1 MPGTGNAPRASD
13 VGRRVPMEVD
23 TELFSDFEM
32 RTLFGSDVLVHSSDP
47 RDEVIED
54 PNILH
59 VKAVD
64 LDIKNNT
71 KAHRTDEFDIA
82 DASVY
87 DDREFLVVRRG
98 QAFKAN
104 ITFSKEFDPSEDD
117 LRLIFQFGKY
127 PLASSGSYVELVL
140 SDKDVKSEWGA
151 WMESREEKVTSIQ
164 VVTPP
169 TVYVG
174 KWTLSVDI
182 IKRKDAKITIYRYKH
197 EKPIYVLF
205 NPWCKEDG
213 VYMPD
218 KDGSQIG
225 EYVLNDT
232 GKIYAGNTRSISP
245 KPWVFGQFTGNV
257 LDCILN
263 LLDTEMNVK
272 KRGDPVMV
280 SRKLSALVNSS
291 NEDGILTGNWSGD
304 YTGGTSPLD
313 WTGSVAIFEQYYETN
328 APVEY
333 GQCWVFSGILTTACR
348 ALGIPARSV
357 TNFASAHDTDGSIT
371 IDEHY
376 DSDGE
381 PMAHLNGDSCWNF
394 HVWNDVWMARPDLQA
409 GYGGWQAIDA
419 TPQEESIY
427 GGSRSYCMGPMS
439 LRAIREGRVNFPY
452 DGPFVFAEVNADRVT
467 WKKNKDTANFEIVDI
482 TKSSVGR
489 YLSTKGVKGMTF
501 ERTWFEKLICSD
513 EEREDVTCQYKFK
526 EGSEE
531 ERAAV
536 REASMHSSETTKKTK
551 VYEPAVKDVEFK
563 VSADPN
569 TFVGDDIEVTLVM
582 ENKSDSTRTVSGT
595 LVIGTTFYTGVFHKE
610 LLKKKFQGVQVEG
623 LKEEKFRVPVKE
635 YLDKLADHFMI
646 SISFVCVVQ
655 ETRQHFVDSS
665 ELRLRKPHLTVKAPD
680 KARVDKS
687 FQVNVSFVNPLPV
700 SLTKCELRVEGPGL
714 LKPICFQQ
722 PDLKEKSTFTATFEM
737 TPVKTGQRDIIVY
750 YNSQEISAIT
760 GTHSVNVEF

>member
-357 TNFASAHDTDGSIT
+357 TNFASAHDTDGRIST
-371 IDEHY
+371 C
-376 DSDGE
+376 GMMFGW
-381 PMAHLNGDSCWNF
+381 PVRTC
-394 HVWNDVWMARPDLQA
+394 RPDMAA
-409 GYGGWQAIDA
+409 GRPS
-419 TPQEESIY
+419 TPLHRKRAYMVEVARTAWVQCRCVPFGRAESI
-427 GGSRSYCMGPMS
+427 SRTTDHLC
-439 LRAIREGRVNFPY
+439 LRN
-452 DGPFVFAEVNADRVT
+452 
-467 WKKNKDTANFEIVDI
+467 
-482 TKSSVGR
+482 VGR

-610 LLKKKFQGVQVEG
+610 LLKKKFQGVQVE
-623 LKEEKFRVPVKE
+623 EEKFRVPVKE